1 MKKIKIDYIYLAVI
15 FFLFYILGNYSLIR
29 SDQGSLITRKVE
41 FFSGILLEGL
51 YYFSILIL
59 GLCVFFCKF
68 RKKFYFKLVLIHII
82 YCIFSY
88 LVTISMNIN
97 NPNFNIWSFNKNHL
111 LQYKALLPVLLI
123 LSISILSTFIYRMIS
138 PGKRGKKIIDV
149 DKLTFLFSTNSLY
162 ENFFL
167 SQFFLLF
174 CINDSKITWVI
185 SNDGIFNQFGTVSYF
200 FETSL
205 AMVFVL
211 FIIYLS
217 IRGIEDIVNNRG
229 TVYSSIVVSIFFG
242 LFFNV
247 LIQMSMGLGV
257 GDYWGLYTLPGST
270 SFQIITIALL
280 SLFIYFVLNRFL
292 LASILLVTILSIF
305 TYANFLKF
313 SMRSE
318 PILPSDLAWLLS
330 PKVLLSFV
338 STNNIKYLVI
348 VLLVGASLYIGLRK
362 FLFKQNIF
370 SSKRYQITSLT
381 MIILACLFV
390 HLIFSNK
397 KDNKIVNGIPIL
409 SKINN
414 NQDITWMGN
423 TTHAHFKSLSF
434 VWLNQLTTQ
443 NMQYPKGYNQEKIK
457 SIEKKYKSLTN
468 IMNQSRSEVIE
479 KQTVIYVLSESFADP
494 RRIDGVSVSE
504 NPIPNT
510 EGIKNNVTSGLMKSD
525 GYGGGTANME
535 FQTLTGLP
543 FYNLSQSVSVIYTE
557 VVPKMNKFPSI
568 SDQYN
573 KSNKIAIHL
582 ESSTNYARNVIYE
595 KLGFKDFI
603 TQDTKNIKYENEG
616 YHPSDASTYQ
626 FVLNNMNDNGQF
638 FSVISMQNHSP
649 WAEQEPS
656 ELKAS
661 NDSFSSDVN
670 DQLTNYTRLLYHTD
684 VATKDFLDQLSKIN
698 KKITVVFYGDHLPG
712 LYPQSTFK
720 NNPESQYLTDYFV
733 WSNYETPKLDYPIV
747 NSSDFTAL
755 LLEQTNSKV
764 SPYYALLTEV
774 LHKASVDK
782 KDLDEEGRQ
791 IAEDLKLVQ
800 YDMVAGKGYLS
811 KDFFKVHSE

>member
-1 MKKIKIDYIYLAVI
+1 
-15 FFLFYILGNYSLIR
+15 
-29 SDQGSLITRKVE
+29 
-41 FFSGILLEGL
+41 
-51 YYFSILIL
+51 
-59 GLCVFFCKF
+59 
-68 RKKFYFKLVLIHII
+68 
-82 YCIFSY
+82 
-88 LVTISMNIN
+88 
-97 NPNFNIWSFNKNHL
+97 
-111 LQYKALLPVLLI
+111 
-123 LSISILSTFIYRMIS
+123 
-138 PGKRGKKIIDV
+138 
-149 DKLTFLFSTNSLY
+149 
-162 ENFFL
+162 
-167 SQFFLLF
+167 
-174 CINDSKITWVI
+174 
-185 SNDGIFNQFGTVSYF
+185 
-200 FETSL
+200 
-205 AMVFVL
+205 
-211 FIIYLS
+211 
-217 IRGIEDIVNNRG
+217 
-229 TVYSSIVVSIFFG
+229 
-242 LFFNV
+242 
-247 LIQMSMGLGV
+247 
-257 GDYWGLYTLPGST
+257 
-270 SFQIITIALL
+270 
-280 SLFIYFVLNRFL
+280 
-292 LASILLVTILSIF
+292 
-305 TYANFLKF
+305 
-313 SMRSE
+313 
-318 PILPSDLAWLLS
+318 
-330 PKVLLSFV
+330 
-338 STNNIKYLVI
+338 
-348 VLLVGASLYIGLRK
+348 
-362 FLFKQNIF
+362 
-370 SSKRYQITSLT
+370 
-381 MIILACLFV
+381 
-390 HLIFSNK
+390 
-397 KDNKIVNGIPIL
+397 
-409 SKINN
+409 
-414 NQDITWMGN
+414 
-423 TTHAHFKSLSF
+423 
-434 VWLNQLTTQ
+434 
-443 NMQYPKGYNQEKIK
+443 
-457 SIEKKYKSLTN
+457 
-468 IMNQSRSEVIE
+468 MNQSRSEVIE

-525 GYGGGTANME
+525 GYGGETANME

-656 ELKAS
+656 ELKTS
-661 NDSFSSDVN
+661 NDRFSSEEN
-670 DQLTNYTRLLYHTD
+670 DQLSNYTCLLYHTD
-684 VATKDFLDQLSKIN
+684 VATKDFLDQLSKVN
-698 KKITVVFYGDHLPG
+698 KKVTVVFYGDHLPG
-712 LYPQSTFK
+712 LYLQSAFK

-811 KDFFKVHSE
+811 KDFFIVHSE